1 MRFDFS
7 NLCALRDTLGHL
19 MERYEENENAF
30 RQFYD
35 AVAEKTL
42 CPHFIGPIR
51 IYDGRDAILEYIRW
65 FYTTTPSVSPD
76 DCTDALYLHLEE
88 KIRCSDGEQIDP
100 PTIRRVLAVV
110 DNLFSFSQKLHPIF
124 ISIVD
129 AEMDGQNGESIA
141 LFGNDGCCGA
151 IFLYR
156 MWNDFDGRF
165 TPATVLLHEL
175 RHQLHF
181 RLTGELRRLPE
192 SFYDFLRQLGADYA
206 NASDADMLEV
216 FADTFLLAVIHKMKE
231 FGDPFPEIS
240 ENTKER
246 CYSYI
251 CNMFSTI

>member
-1 MRFDFS
+1 MPFDFS

-42 CPHFIGPIR
+42 CPHSIGPIC
-51 IYDGRDAILEYIRW
+51 IYDGRDAVLEYIRW
-65 FYTTTPSVSPD
+65 FYATTPSVSPD
-76 DCTDALYLHLEE
+76 DCTDALYLLLED
-88 KIRCSDGEQIDP
+88 KISCSDGAQIDL

-110 DNLFSFSQKLHPIF
+110 DDLFSFSQKLHPIS

-129 AEMDGQNGESIA
+129 AEMDGRNGESIA
-141 LFGNDGCCGA
+141 RFGSDNCFGA

-175 RHQLHF
+175 GHQLHF
-181 RLTGELRRLPE
+181 HLTGELRKLPE
-192 SFYDFLRQLGADYA
+192 SFYEFLRQLGADDT
-206 NASDADMLEV
+206 NASEADLLEV
-216 FADTFLLAVIHKMKE
+216 FADTFLLAVIYKTKE
-231 FGDPFPEIS
+231 FGDPFPETS
-240 ENTKER
+240 ESTKKR

-251 CNMFSTI
+251 RNILSPI

>member
-42 CPHFIGPIR
+42 CPHSIGSVR
-51 IYDGRDAILEYIRW
+51 IYDETDAVLEYIRW
-65 FYTTTPSVSPD
+65 FYATTPSVSLD
-76 DCTDALYLHLEE
+76 DCTDALYLHLED
-88 KIRCSDGEQIDP
+88 KICCSDGAQIDL

-110 DNLFSFSQKLHPIF
+110 DDLFSFSQKLHPIS
-124 ISIVD
+124 ISMVD
-129 AEMDGQNGESIA
+129 AEMDGCNGESIA
-141 LFGNDGCCGA
+141 LFGDGGCSGA

-156 MWNDFDGRF
+156 LWNDFDGRF

-175 RHQLHF
+175 GHQLHF

-192 SFYDFLRQLGADYA
+192 SFYNFLHQLSADNV
-206 NASDADMLEV
+206 NASESDLLEV
-216 FADTFLLAVIHKMKE
+216 FADTFLLAVIHKTKE

-240 ENTKER
+240 EHTKKR

-251 CNMFSTI
+251 YNILSTN

>member
-110 DNLFSFSQKLHPIF
+110 DNLSHSHRSCIPFSSPSWMLRWTGKMESPLPC
-124 ISIVD
+124 SAMTVV
-129 AEMDGQNGESIA
+129 AEPSFCI
-141 LFGNDGCCGA
+141 GCGMTLMA
-151 IFLYR
+151 GLPLQ
-156 MWNDFDGRF
+156 RF
-165 TPATVLLHEL
+165 C
-175 RHQLHF
+175 
-181 RLTGELRRLPE
+181 
-192 SFYDFLRQLGADYA
+192 SM
-206 NASDADMLEV
+206 S
-216 FADTFLLAVIHKMKE
+216 
-231 FGDPFPEIS
+231 
-240 ENTKER
+240 
-246 CYSYI
+246 
-251 CNMFSTI
+251 